1 MTLSQ
6 SDIRIVRGCLIV
18 RTKMDTQ
25 LGLSDTMIP
34 ANTIGYVLGSSNDT
48 RLVYWPHIKTKPHG
62 VVLNAALEITG
73 RQR

>member
-1 MTLSQ
+1 
-6 SDIRIVRGCLIV
+6 
-18 RTKMDTQ
+18 MDTQ